1 MREVIIHIGL
11 HKTGSTSI
19 QKALYGYQDVS
30 TRYACFAEANHSL
43 PMFTIFSKN
52 PKSHRLYK
60 DWAISEKQV
69 EKKKNFKA
77 ELEIEPSVFG
87 QTGVLL
93 VKD

>member
-30 TRYACFAEANHSL
+30 TRYACFKEANHSI

-52 PKSHRLYK
+52 PKSHHFYK
-60 DWAISEKQV
+60 NWAISEKQV
-69 EKKKNFKA
+69 KKKKKNF
-77 ELEIEPSVFG
+77 
-87 QTGVLL
+87 
-93 VKD
+93 